1 MGVGLGKQEGGFLLD
16 ALNGVGAAD
25 PHAVHPPRVIR
36 SVIARGTLISHLFCP
51 SPEEPCQPET
61 DPGVAA
67 VRRDTSRT
75 TQRKERR

>member
-1 MGVGLGKQEGGFLLD
+1 MGVDLGKQEGGFLLD

-36 SVIARGTLISHLFCP
+36 SVIPRGTLISHLFCP
-51 SPEEPCQPET
+51 SPAEPCQPET
-61 DPGVAA
+61 DPGMAA

-75 TQRKERR
+75 IQRKERR